1 MKCQTNSGQEIL
13 SPVVP
18 SFQCDEKKIAKF
30 LSKLPKNDFSR
41 KIIDF
46 DTFTKIA

>member
-1 MKCQTNSGQEIL
+1 MRVKIL
-13 SPVVP
+13 AAHT
-18 SFQCDEKKIAKF
+18 QCDQKKIAKC
-30 LSKLPKNDFSR
+30 LQKLPKNDFSR